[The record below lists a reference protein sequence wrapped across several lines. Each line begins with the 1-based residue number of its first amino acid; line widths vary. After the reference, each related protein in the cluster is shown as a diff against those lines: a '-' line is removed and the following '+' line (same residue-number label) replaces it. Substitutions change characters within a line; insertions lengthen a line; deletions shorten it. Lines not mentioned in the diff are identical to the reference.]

1 MANTL
6 FGRRESEGVA
16 RQSELFFLWA
26 ITNQF
31 AVNSGSFLARQFDKV
46 AKASKGDIVIGGLI
60 TPIAISLG
68 YTNDIFKLSQVQGHT
83 RIDLD
88 SCIAMKLITKLHD
101 TYHLLLHDGSAIAL
115 PNPARTTI
123 QNRDNWLLSGDNS
136 GDDQP
141 LLQLPP
147 PFECNR
153 PSSTHHGNSDLHT
166 RMAAMETE
174 QLC

>member
-16 RQSELFFLWA
+16 RQSKLFFLWA

-46 AKASKGDIVIGGLI
+46 AKASKGNIVIGGLI

-83 RIDLD
+83 RID
-88 SCIAMKLITKLHD
+88 SCIVV
-101 TYHLLLHDGSAIAL
+101 LL
-115 PNPARTTI
+115 
-123 QNRDNWLLSGDNS
+123 
-136 GDDQP
+136 
-141 LLQLPP
+141 
-147 PFECNR
+147 
-153 PSSTHHGNSDLHT
+153 
-166 RMAAMETE
+166 
-174 QLC
+174 